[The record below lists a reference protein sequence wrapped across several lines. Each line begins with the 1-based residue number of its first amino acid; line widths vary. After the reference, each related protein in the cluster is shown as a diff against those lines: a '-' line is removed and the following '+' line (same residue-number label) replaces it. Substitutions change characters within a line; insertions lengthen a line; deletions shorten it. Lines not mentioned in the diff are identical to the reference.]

1 MVYQEVKDC
10 RSGNLLYFN
19 IEKQNVND
27 NIINFFNNIVI
38 GNRVKIIWFGKIIGM
53 HLINIMEDSMKYRIV
68 LMNTSTNESQ
78 FMLPL
83 KEDGRFFYEQYV
95 LQLTELLFV
104 KAYLSDLE
112 MISEN
117 SKREVIFT
125 FEGEI
130 PDINI
135 LKSLKVEF
143 QHSYDPKLNQTSI
156 RWKNLT
162 DKTLRKVMESTERFF
177 KKRGKRNYKT
187 NILPQKEVLDTNEA
201 HFIDSQS

>member
-1 MVYQEVKDC
+1 
-10 RSGNLLYFN
+10 
-19 IEKQNVND
+19 
-27 NIINFFNNIVI
+27 
-38 GNRVKIIWFGKIIGM
+38 
-53 HLINIMEDSMKYRIV
+53 MKYRIV